1 MNKKKHE
8 EIILNCRIFLR
19 GKKLSFE
26 LIDTP
31 KEMEKMNYLSEIL
44 ERSQDLMFFK
54 DKKLKYK
61 YVNSSFAN
69 LFECDRDLIYNK
81 SDRDILPEELYNQSE
96 RGDLLA
102 LENGYYLEIEYFK
115 NRQYQVLKEVVEGGI
130 LGIAKD
136 VTDYLKEKEKAEKD
150 SLTTLYNRRKFMELV
165 DEIYMKKEDGYMF
178 LVMDLDDLRDL
189 NNNFGHAK
197 GDEYLKILGEIL
209 NTHSKKTFFRIGGDE
224 FAALIKKTEDEVKE
238 MLNSIFERLN
248 NLRLYP
254 KLTISVGG
262 KRLDI
267 KKEYSE
273 NYLEVDAILYQVK
286 KKGKNNYL
294 LK

>member
-102 LENGYYLEIEYFK
+102 LENGYYLEIE
-115 NRQYQVLKEVVEGGI
+115 
-130 LGIAKD
+130 
-136 VTDYLKEKEKAEKD
+136 
-150 SLTTLYNRRKFMELV
+150 
-165 DEIYMKKEDGYMF
+165 
-178 LVMDLDDLRDL
+178 
-189 NNNFGHAK
+189 
-197 GDEYLKILGEIL
+197 
-209 NTHSKKTFFRIGGDE
+209 
-224 FAALIKKTEDEVKE
+224 
-238 MLNSIFERLN
+238 
-248 NLRLYP
+248 
-254 KLTISVGG
+254 
-262 KRLDI
+262 
-267 KKEYSE
+267 
-273 NYLEVDAILYQVK
+273 
-286 KKGKNNYL
+286 
-294 LK
+294 